1 MCNFITATKRHAA
14 LLQSS
19 GLDVVPSGPLWAR
32 AALCVCCAS
41 LVLFA
46 YDVQIFCFHVLHMV
60 LQCLFFISLSDVSAK

>member
-46 YDVQIFCFHVLHMV
+46 YDVQIFIIL
-60 LQCLFFISLSDVSAK
+60 LSRVAYGFEMLILYRLE

>member
-1 MCNFITATKRHAA
+1 MCNFITATKRNAA

-46 YDVQIFCFHVLHMV
+46 YDVQIFIIL
-60 LQCLFFISLSDVSAK
+60 LSRVAYGFEMLILYRLE

>member
-46 YDVQIFCFHVLHMV
+46 YDVQIFIIL
-60 LQCLFFISLSDVSAK
+60 LSRVAYDLEMLILYRLE

>member
-1 MCNFITATKRHAA
+1 MCNFITATKRLAA

-46 YDVQIFCFHVLHMV
+46 YDVQIFIIL
-60 LQCLFFISLSDVSAK
+60 LSRVAYGFEMLILYRLE

>member
-46 YDVQIFCFHVLHMV
+46 YDVHIFIIL
-60 LQCLFFISLSDVSAK
+60 LSRVAYGFEMLILYRLE

>member
-32 AALCVCCAS
+32 ASLCVCCAS

-46 YDVQIFCFHVLHMV
+46 YDVQIFIIL
-60 LQCLFFISLSDVSAK
+60 LSRVAYGFEMLILYRLE

>member
-1 MCNFITATKRHAA
+1 MCNFVTATKRHAA

-46 YDVQIFCFHVLHMV
+46 YDVQIFIIL
-60 LQCLFFISLSDVSAK
+60 LSRVAYGFEMLILYRLE

>member
-1 MCNFITATKRHAA
+1 MCDFITATKRHAA

-46 YDVQIFCFHVLHMV
+46 YDVQIFIIL
-60 LQCLFFISLSDVSAK
+60 LSRVAYGFEMLILYRLE

>member
-46 YDVQIFCFHVLHMV
+46 YDVQIFIIL
-60 LQCLFFISLSDVSAK
+60 LSRVAYGLEMLILYRLE